1 MYYFPKTFFCL
12 ISVTLFLHPDL
23 FTSWFICKASIWPPL
38 QLEGPGF
45 STHSTIHL
53 MRKFRELEALHL
65 IVNDYHWL
73 LDSKNIIFLL
83 SYMGKIKHFLE
94 KNHLLEINYSISKGR
109 NIGQASEFAIQ
120 FNSLSFVIL
129 ETQSS

>member
-1 MYYFPKTFFCL
+1 
-12 ISVTLFLHPDL
+12 
-23 FTSWFICKASIWPPL
+23 
-38 QLEGPGF
+38 
-45 STHSTIHL
+45 
-53 MRKFRELEALHL
+53 
-65 IVNDYHWL
+65 
-73 LDSKNIIFLL
+73 
-83 SYMGKIKHFLE
+83 MGKIKHFLE